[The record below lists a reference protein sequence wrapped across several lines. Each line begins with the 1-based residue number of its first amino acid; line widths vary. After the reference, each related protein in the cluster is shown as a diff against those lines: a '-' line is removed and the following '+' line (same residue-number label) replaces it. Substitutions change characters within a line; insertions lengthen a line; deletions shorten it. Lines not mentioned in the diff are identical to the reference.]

1 MNTDVDCVFPDDAEA
16 HIARQ
21 VARQAQQAGAEYKIT
36 ASDSGNQV
44 DMTATLS
51 K

>member
-1 MNTDVDCVFPDDAEA
+1 MNTDVDGVFPDDADA
-16 HIARQ
+16 HI
-21 VARQAQQAGAEYKIT
+21 ARQAQQAGAEYKIT